1 VTSLTSDSACVTQG
15 VKFFL
20 PTDVVIADEFKA
32 DAASKTVP
40 VSAIPDGWMGLDI
53 GPDSLASFKS
63 ELSDCQTVVWNGESD
78 MILSS
83 NDDLIA

>member
-1 VTSLTSDSACVTQG
+1 
-15 VKFFL
+15 
-20 PTDVVIADEFKA
+20 VVIADEFKA

-63 ELSDCQTVVWNGESD
+63 ELSDCQTVVWNGEWD
-78 MILSS
+78 MTYHGMMMIGYLGGICT
-83 NDDLIA
+83 D